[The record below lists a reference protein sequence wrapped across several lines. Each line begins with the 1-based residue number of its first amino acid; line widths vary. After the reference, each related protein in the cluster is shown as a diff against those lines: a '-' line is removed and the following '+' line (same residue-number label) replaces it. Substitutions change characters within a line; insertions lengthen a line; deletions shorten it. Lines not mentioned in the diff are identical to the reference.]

1 MVEENLHLSVLKKAF
16 EEVKASKDTLTVN
29 NLTIHR
35 GLLLLFSPF
44 IADLLASIPESNPTI
59 TIPDT
64 DLFDLVN
71 VSELLLH
78 GTCTNVK
85 STSDA
90 RDLFITLRTLGFD
103 VQRLESRSD
112 GSEEEAVIN
121 VASADAADINKHQGR
136 KVVFSYDLPNDEE
149 ASTEQ
154 SNDSPNSTEQ
164 QTANPSSPLPPP
176 QPIQIKKE
184 AEVAEPSN
192 TQDQAFCNPQQDS
205 ETNAP
210 METEAVTPQEPKE
223 KEEEMKQMTEKEKT
237 NVMKLET
244 NQCKKCQKLFPTLI
258 MLKNHYCGHFLS
270 IIKKKFQSSYSDLNC
285 LEKNCNKKFPS
296 LQKLLVHIGVVHD
309 KINTIL
315 KMKGIEELPPKQMQ
329 TQNTK
334 PQDVKNEPLIKPT
347 SKPATPTSKPATPT
361 SKPATPTIKQKAEQP
376 VATPKPANKAPLLA
390 PPVPPQTPVRK
401 TSEVDSST
409 SFAQTPSEKK
419 SLDKECNFT
428 QECQVCKQKMTS
440 LHLLEQHLCRHFMKE
455 IADTYKDLQDDLKCT
470 LCASVFKQKHS
481 LVLHIGCKH
490 GKINEILKSK
500 NFPVLP
506 APILSHPTSAMQK
519 QLQKVKK
526 ERFEQSESETPIKQT
541 IANVL
546 SKPSPVD
553 ALLSAQTL
561 LQPTSA
567 SSGSSVQSLDDI
579 LKKYKMNI
587 STSM

>member
-16 EEVKASKDTLTVN
+16 EEVKSSKDTITVN
-29 NLTIHR
+29 NYTIHR

-44 IADLLASIPESNPTI
+44 ISDLLASIPESNPAII

-64 DLFDLVN
+64 NLFDLVN

-90 RDLFITLRTLGFD
+90 RDLFITLRTLGID
-103 VQRLESRSD
+103 VQRLERRSD

-121 VASADAADINKHQGR
+121 VASEDAADINHHQGR
-136 KVVFSYDLPNDEE
+136 KVVFTFDLPNDEE
-149 ASTEQ
+149 ASNEQ
-154 SNDSPNSTEQ
+154 SQNSTEQ
-164 QTANPSSPLPPP
+164 QTANSSSPLPPP

-184 AEVAEPSN
+184 VEVAEPPN

-205 ETNAP
+205 EPNVP

-223 KEEEMKQMTEKEKT
+223 KETEMTQATETDEG
-237 NVMKLET
+237 MKLET
-244 NQCKKCQKLFPTLI
+244 HKCQKCQKHFPTLI
-258 MLKNHYCGHFLS
+258 MLKSHYCGHFLS

-296 LQKLLVHIGVVHD
+296 LQKLLVHIGVIHD
-309 KINTIL
+309 KINIIL
-315 KMKGIEELPPKQMQ
+315 KMKGIEELPPNQMP
-329 TQNTK
+329 TENSK
-334 PQDVKNEPLIKPT
+334 PSKDVKSEPLIKPT
-347 SKPATPTSKPATPT
+347 SKPATPT
-361 SKPATPTIKQKAEQP
+361 IKQKQGVTPEQA
-376 VATPKPANKAPLLA
+376 VATPKPANSNTVPISA
-390 PPVPPQTPVRK
+390 PPVPPQTPARK
-401 TSEVDSST
+401 TSEVDSPT
-409 SFAQTPSEKK
+409 SVAQTPSEKK

-428 QECQVCKQKMTS
+428 QECQVCKQKMAS

-455 IADTYKDLQDDLKCT
+455 IADTYSHLQDDLKCT

-490 GKINEILKSK
+490 GKINEVLKSK

-506 APILSHPTSAMQK
+506 APVLNNPTSAMQK

-526 ERFEQSESETPIKQT
+526 EKMESESETPVKQT
-541 IANVL
+541 NVNVA
-546 SKPSPVD
+546 SEPTPVSQ
-553 ALLSAQTL
+553 LLAAQTL
-561 LQPTSA
+561 LQPPSA
-567 SSGSSVQSLDDI
+567 SSVQTLDDI

-587 STSM
+587 STSK

>member
-1 MVEENLHLSVLKKAF
+1 MVEENLHLSVLRKAF
-16 EEVKASKDTLTVN
+16 EEVKSSKDTLTVN
-29 NLTIHR
+29 NFTIHR

-44 IADLLASIPESNPTI
+44 IADLLASIPESNPII

-64 DLFDLVN
+64 ALFDLVN

-78 GTCTNVK
+78 GTCSNVK
-85 STSDA
+85 STSEA
-90 RDLFITLRTLGFD
+90 RNLFITLRTLGID

-121 VASADAADINKHQGR
+121 VALAGAADLNQHQGR
-136 KVVFSYDLPNDEE
+136 KVVFTYDLPNDDET
-149 ASTEQ
+149 STEQ

-176 QPIQIKKE
+176 QPIEIKKE
-184 AEVAEPSN
+184 AEVAEPHIS
-192 TQDQAFCNPQQDS
+192 QDQAFSIPQQDS

-223 KEEEMKQMTEKEKT
+223 KDEEMKQITEKDKT
-237 NVMKLET
+237 NGMKLEI

-285 LEKNCNKKFPS
+285 LEKTCNKKFPS

-309 KINTIL
+309 KINAIL
-315 KMKGIEELPPKQMQ
+315 KMKGIEELPPYQIP

-334 PQDVKNEPLIKPT
+334 PQDVKNEPHNKPT
-347 SKPATPTSKPATPT
+347 SKPVTPTT
-361 SKPATPTIKQKAEQP
+361 KQKANVTPEQP

-390 PPVPPQTPVRK
+390 PPVTPQTPAMK
-401 TSEVDSST
+401 TAEVDSLT
-409 SFAQTPSEKK
+409 SVAQTPSEKK

-526 ERFEQSESETPIKQT
+526 ERFEQSESETPVKQT
-541 IANVL
+541 NANVL

-567 SSGSSVQSLDDI
+567 SSGSSVPSLDDI
-579 LKKYKMNI
+579 LKKYNMNI
-587 STSM
+587 STSK